1 MPQISE
7 SVNPYE
13 VFFALLAL
21 TWVLGI
27 ERFFR
32 TEVLPYAYFYKVCK
46 KELEAEPLLGYRGSD
61 LSGLK
66 VLGMLEERLPGG
78 GDLFVRMYQE
88 VFRLLKVY
96 LLFGGLIMIL
106 LLLVCGSSDVSRTFK
121 LIMLAS
127 LALYGECPSFL
138 GRIRSIL
145 RSP

>member
-1 MPQISE
+1 MSQISE
-7 SVNPYE
+7 LVNSYE
-13 VFFALLAL
+13 AFFALLAL

-32 TEVLPYAYFYKVCK
+32 TEVLPYAYFFKV
-46 KELEAEPLLGYRGSD
+46 LEAEPLLGYRGPD

-66 VLGMLEERLPGG
+66 VRGMLEERLPGS
-78 GDLFVRMYQE
+78 GDLFERMYQE
-88 VFRLLKVY
+88 AFRLLKVY

-106 LLLVCGSSDVSRTFK
+106 LLLVCGSTDVSRTFK

-127 LALYGECPSFL
+127 LALYGKYPTLL

>member
-1 MPQISE
+1 MSQISD
-7 SVNPYE
+7 SVNGYE
-13 VFFALLAL
+13 VCFALLVL
-21 TWVLGI
+21 TCVLGI

-32 TEVLPYAYFYKVCK
+32 TEVLPYAYFYKACK
-46 KELEAEPLLGYRGSD
+46 RELGAESLPGYRGSD

-66 VLGMLEERLPGG
+66 VLGMLEARLPGD

-88 VFRLLKVY
+88 AFRLLKVY

-127 LALYGECPSFL
+127 LALYGKCPSFL
-138 GRIRSIL
+138 GRIRSVL